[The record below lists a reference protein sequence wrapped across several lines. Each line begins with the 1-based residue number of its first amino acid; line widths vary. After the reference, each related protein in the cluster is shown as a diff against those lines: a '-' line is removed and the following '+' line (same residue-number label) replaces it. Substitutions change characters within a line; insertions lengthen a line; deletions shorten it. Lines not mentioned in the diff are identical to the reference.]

1 MSLGAPE
8 FQGHA
13 QAEGK
18 EKHYF
23 SQAAASCVGLLSKI
37 FSEEH
42 RFDEGEQTPPY
53 FFREGLGCDA
63 QPLLSL

>member
-1 MSLGAPE
+1 MSLGAP
-8 FQGHA
+8 GIPGPCPGRG
-13 QAEGK
+13 EG
-18 EKHYF
+18 EALL

-53 FFREGLGCDA
+53 YFREGLGCDA